1 MPGETS
7 ATFNV
12 SGIVTFQEAVEPERA
27 EELLRALGAF
37 GIDLHL
43 QASRDQDQM
52 ADIDAHNEVLPE
64 RFVGMMDVTN
74 FARRNN
80 IPISSAAKAWN
91 AAIRVFSYGNLDM
104 DADPRIRRAQAHRGD
119 FHITEVSLGA
129 LRDLIAVADSV
140 APPGARSK
148 QIRQQRLSDT
158 LRGGLG
164 PISVDF
170 LRGFVAEA
178 ETDAQSAVRA
188 EESFDK

>member
-12 SGIVTFQEAVEPERA
+12 SGAVTFHEAVDTERA

-43 QASRDQDQM
+43 QASGDQDQ
-52 ADIDAHNEVLPE
+52 AAGIDVHNEAQPE
-64 RFVGMMDVTN
+64 RFVGMTDITN

-80 IPISSAAKAWN
+80 IPVSSAARAWN
-91 AAIRVFSYGNLDM
+91 AAIRVYSSDSLDM
-104 DADPRIRRAQAHRGD
+104 DADPRIRRAQTRRGD

-129 LRDLIAVADSV
+129 LRDLVAVADSV

-148 QIRQQRLSDT
+148 QVRQQHLSGT

-170 LRGFVAEA
+170 LRRFVTET
-178 ETDAQSAVRA
+178 ETDVHGGASPTR
-188 EESFDK
+188 EF